1 VAAAFDLVCI
11 LFFSLVATC
20 DDYPPVLLTKKK
32 RMVCRLAETQEDISF
47 CFSVFVVGRS
57 KQDTQKRK
65 ERTKT
70 EEKTGLARRLYD
82 AKLLC

>member
-1 VAAAFDLVCI
+1 VTIIHL
-11 LFFSLVATC
+11 
-20 DDYPPVLLTKKK
+20 YVLPDKKETDG
-32 RMVCRLAETQEDISF
+32 VQCRLAETQEDISF

>member
-1 VAAAFDLVCI
+1 
-11 LFFSLVATC
+11 
-20 DDYPPVLLTKKK
+20 
-32 RMVCRLAETQEDISF
+32 MVCRLAETQEDISF

-57 KQDTQKRK
+57 KNKTNTQKRK

-70 EEKTGLARRLYD
+70 EEKTGLAQRLYD